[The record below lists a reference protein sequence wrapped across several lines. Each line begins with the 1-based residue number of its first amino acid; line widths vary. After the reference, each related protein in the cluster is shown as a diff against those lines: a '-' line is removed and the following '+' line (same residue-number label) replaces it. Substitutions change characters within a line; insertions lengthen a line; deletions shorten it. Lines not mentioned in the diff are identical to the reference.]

1 MADKTPAEVIE
12 ILGRS
17 GVRGVTQVRCRI
29 MDGTEKG
36 KVLLRD
42 VNGPIRIGDVLML
55 KEIEMEGPSS
65 MGRRK

>member
-17 GVRGVTQVRCRI
+17 GVRGVSQIRCRI
-29 MDGTEKG
+29 MDGNEKG

-42 VNGPIRIGDVLML
+42 VSGPVRIGDVLML